1 MMLMNYVRPSLP
13 IAFDLRVGH
22 IFDEVFRA
30 IEGLRWMRQ
39 LCWTCLFLLSVGL
52 VTATAMAEELRGNLV
67 VVGRGPERPMI
78 EQLARAFEKAHLG
91 TAVDIKWSHNFRI
104 ADMVTSGEADLAVA
118 DREEAGLA
126 ATTIAWDGLAV
137 IVNFSNPIKEVTRQ
151 QVAALFSGRILN
163 WSELNESAKGNVRV
177 VLRPDDQNLTAG
189 FEHSLGIVSVVS
201 KNAEHIRSDQQVL
214 SHVSGRLDA
223 IGYLSLKAALEAVS
237 YGVPVRIL
245 LIDEVEPGKP
255 AVQSGQYT
263 LKRPIIFLAHKEPTF
278 VTRAFISFA
287 LSPAGQHILDEMYI
301 PLAHEPSS
309 PAAPLNR

>member
-1 MMLMNYVRPSLP
+1 
-13 IAFDLRVGH
+13 
-22 IFDEVFRA
+22 
-30 IEGLRWMRQ
+30 MRQ

-67 VVGRGPERPMI
+67 VVGRGPERPML

-91 TAVDIKWSHNFRI
+91 TAVDIKWGHNFRI
-104 ADMVTSGEADLAVA
+104 ADMVTSGEADLAVS

-151 QVAALFSGRILN
+151 QVAALFSGRTLD
-163 WSELNESAKGNVRV
+163 WSELNERAKGNVRV

-189 FEHSLGIVSVVS
+189 LEHSLGIVGAVS
-201 KNAEHIRSDQQVL
+201 KSAEHIRSDQQVL
-214 SHVSGRLDA
+214 SHVSGQLDA

-255 AVQSGQYT
+255 SVQSGRYT
-263 LKRPIIFLAHKEPTF
+263 LKRPIIFLAHKESTF

-287 LSPAGQHILDEMYI
+287 LSQAGQHILDEMYI
-301 PLAHEPSS
+301 PLAYEPSS
-309 PAAPLNR
+309 PAALLNR